1 LLQLRVEMAVPR
13 SLQLTALAIL
23 GLALPAYAFTQI
35 HDTRTRQ
42 LISASAIVSLVGFLA
57 TQWLIPK
64 VAAKTASRGICGK
77 DLNKRGTPAGEIPIP
92 EAAGLAVGCVFLL
105 CVICFEHLHYYDVGS
120 LLDWVTRGFKGPA
133 PRLETISEAWLVD
146 YNAALATIGFMLFL
160 GFADDVL
167 DIRWRVKLM
176 LPMFAALPLLA
187 AYSGGT
193 GISVPKPLQAWA
205 GLPPYMELG
214 VLYKVG
220 SWKNRLLTL
229 GATCVSSQHQML
241 PLFQCVAHCMS
252 QPCCLDWLPFHSSTW
267 WHSPSSAPT
276 PSTSW
281 QA

>member
-1 LLQLRVEMAVPR
+1 MAVPR

-23 GLALPAYAFTQI
+23 GFALPAYAFTQI
-35 HDTRTRQ
+35 QDTRTRQ

-105 CVICFEHLHYYDVGS
+105 CIICFEHLHYYDVGS
-120 LLDWVTRGFKGPA
+120 LLDWVTRGFKGSA
-133 PRLETISEAWLVD
+133 PRLEAISEAWLVD

-193 GISVPKPLQAWA
+193 GVAVPKPLQAWA

-214 VLYKVG
+214 ILYKVG
-220 SWKNRLLTL
+220 GLAEPCMLQELQELMLTL
-229 GATCVSSQHQML
+229 AIDWTTTANKLGLVHCVKAL
-241 PLFQCVAHCMS
+241 LFV
-252 QPCCLDWLPFHSSTW
+252 WLLLRSSTW
-267 WHSPSSAPT
+267 WLSPSSAPT
-276 PSTSW
+276 PSTF
-281 QA
+281 